1 MGKEKIGDEEI
12 MGRYGVG
19 TSNKEGSMVV
29 EFEKRMDLA
38 IINTYLK
45 KEDKHRVMYKSEK
58 KVPK

>member
-1 MGKEKIGDEEI
+1 MGKKKIGDEEI

-38 IINTYLK
+38 IINTYFK
-45 KEDKHRVMYKSEK
+45 KEDKHRVMYKSRK